1 MASLMDTPDVATSAG
16 HERVMARPDGAPVRV
31 LVVDDEPTLTEL
43 LASVLRYEGWDI
55 RTAADGTSA
64 VRTAREF
71 QPDAVVLDIM
81 LPDFNG
87 LEVLRR
93 LRAEQPNVCVLFLT
107 ARDEVPDRVK
117 GFALGADDYVT
128 KPFSLEELV
137 ARIHA
142 VLRRSPARFV
152 ADEGHLAYADLV
164 MDEDTREVWRQGQRI
179 ELTAT
184 EFNLLHY
191 MLSNARRVLSKSDI
205 LDHVWPYDF
214 DGDPN
219 IVETYVSYLRKKID
233 CFEPPLLHTVRGVG
247 YSLRLPPEEQAL

>member
-1 MASLMDTPDVATSAG
+1 MDAVAG
-16 HERVMARPDGAPVRV
+16 PRI
-31 LVVDDEPTLTEL
+31 LVVDDEPYITDV
-43 LASVLRYEGWDI
+43 LAAALRYEGFEVDVAGTGAEALS
-55 RTAADGTSA
+55 TAG
-64 VRTAREF
+64 
-71 QPDAVVLDIM
+71 DAAHDLILLDVM
-81 LPDFNG
+81 LPDVEG
-87 LEVLRR
+87 TEVCRR
-93 LRAEQPNVCVLFLT
+93 LRAAGVATPVLFLT
-107 ARDEVPDRVK
+107 ARDATEDKVQ
-117 GFALGADDYVT
+117 GLSLGADDYVT

-152 ADEGHLAYADLV
+152 ADEGHMSYADLV
-164 MDEDTREVWRQGQRI
+164 MDEDTREVWRQGQRV